1 MIKFITLFHKVI
13 LRFFIILWYN
23 NKVKKRKDFGIMD
36 KVMEF
41 IEKIG
46 TRNLIFAGIGLAIII
61 IVFLFYRGMR
71 LRKYRKMIVDVE
83 NRMNAIKSL
92 PLQYR
97 LGRVHSISKNMPDV
111 VEQYQ
116 EYAGEFERITDY
128 QKNDLAVLVNEVDE
142 QLFYGKLRQVSKKMK
157 QLDEML
163 YTYEKDSQALLA
175 KIETITE
182 IENVQRIEIIRV
194 KEKYRQTIDR
204 FETIRFK
211 VEEFVPSLL
220 DIFNEVDDS
229 FVKLEG
235 MMNNQR
241 FEDAQQ
247 YTKEIEEKVY
257 WIDQRL
263 EDLPNYI
270 AVVRQYI
277 PKKMNHIETL
287 LEEMSQDDFSLNQL
301 DVQGRFEVIKNTLE
315 ESIVHIKRLELEDM
329 GAVLQNL
336 VDSIDA
342 LIHDLETEKQS
353 FKEFKEKWD
362 SCYTLITDIYDQ
374 YKQAMIDY
382 NRIKSLYL
390 IDVDNVEID
399 EKFHEFDKILRESYD
414 LEEEMKKGD
423 FSYSQMISKVEVM
436 HDRAAAH
443 QDDLNAFFAFRDHLY
458 LQEQRAIDELE
469 NINIVLLEIK
479 SEIKNK
485 HLPMINESYKDYIQD
500 SYDKAAQIQAYRM
513 NRPVELS
520 ELSKRVDGARD
531 VIYKLYDNVHNL
543 IVTAEMVEEAIVFG
557 NRFRSTFLEVNTELT
572 KAEVLF
578 RNGEYTKALSTA
590 VDIIEKIQPGS
601 YEELIKKSSQK
612 SE

>member
-1 MIKFITLFHKVI
+1 
-13 LRFFIILWYN
+13 
-23 NKVKKRKDFGIMD
+23 MD

-83 NRMNAIKSL
+83 NRMNVIKSL

>member
-194 KEKYRQTIDR
+194 KERYRQTIDR

>member
-1 MIKFITLFHKVI
+1 
-13 LRFFIILWYN
+13 
-23 NKVKKRKDFGIMD
+23 MD

-46 TRNLIFAGIGLAIII
+46 TRNLIFVGIGLV
-61 IVFLFYRGMR
+61 VFVILFLLYRGMR
-71 LRKYRKMIVDVE
+71 LRKYRKLIVEIE

-116 EYAGEFERITDY
+116 EYAAEFERISDY

-157 QLDEML
+157 VLDGML
-163 YTYEKDSQALLA
+163 DTYEKDSQDLLA
-175 KIETITE
+175 NIETITE

-194 KEKYRQTIDR
+194 KEKYRQTIDQ

-220 DIFNEVDDS
+220 NVFNEVDDS
-229 FVKLEG
+229 FVQLEG
-235 MMNNQR
+235 MMNNQK
-241 FEDAQQ
+241 FEDAQNF
-247 YTKEIEEKVY
+247 TKEIEEKVD

-263 EDLPNYI
+263 ADLPSYI
-270 AVVRQYI
+270 AVIRQYI
-277 PKKMNHIETL
+277 PKKINHVETL

-301 DVQGRFEVIKNTLE
+301 DVQGRFDVIKNTIE

-329 GAVLQNL
+329 GEVLQNL
-336 VDSIDA
+336 VDSIDS

-353 FKEFKEKWD
+353 FVEFKEKWD
-362 SCYTLITDIYDQ
+362 ACYSLITDIYDQ

-382 NRIKSLYL
+382 NRIKSLYF
-390 IDVDNVEID
+390 IDVEKVVID

-414 LEEEMKKGD
+414 LEEEMKQGD
-423 FSYSQMISKVEVM
+423 FSYSQMISKVELM
-436 HDRAAAH
+436 NDRAAAH
-443 QDDLNAFFAFRDHLY
+443 QDDLNTFFAFRDQLY

-557 NRFRSTFLEVNTELT
+557 NRYRSTFLEVNTELT

-601 YEELIKKSSQK
+601 YEELIKKSSEK
-612 SE
+612 SN